1 MMIENLLYVIM
12 GFVVAYTSL
21 ELVWHFTACRIKE
34 DNNDKKKKKNKA
46 MYIQEI
52 KTILLA
58 ALRPPMQII

>member
-34 DNNDKKKKKNKA
+34 DNKDKKKKNKA
-46 MYIQEI
+46 MS
-52 KTILLA
+52 TTTNANNLS
-58 ALRPPMQII
+58 